1 MLLEKMV
8 DIERSEVTR
17 ILVALWD
24 ILCRVIEGYDRYL
37 NLMERVGSEYLDP
50 VIDQIERCLYPMR
63 GTPRERCIRMQLEEG
78 FDRYTEA
85 SLSILRP
92 EDTFHP

>member
-1 MLLEKMV
+1 MLLEDIV
-8 DIERSEVTR
+8 DIERNEVTR

-37 NLMERVGSEYLDP
+37 NLMEGIGIEYLDP
-50 VIDQIERCLYPMR
+50 LIEQIEQYLHPIR
-63 GTPRERCIRMQLEEG
+63 GSERERCIRAQLDEG

-85 SLSILRP
+85 NISILRP
-92 EDTFHP
+92 EDAFYP